1 MSKEQTN
8 DSKQDDLDFEALM
21 KKRMQ
26 ENFGVS
32 EEGGME
38 FSPQKLSE
46 IKKRLPDWDLEPPA
60 TFLK

>member
-1 MSKEQTN
+1 MSEEQTTEA
-8 DSKQDDLDFEALM
+8 KQDDLDFETLM
-21 KKRMQ
+21 KQRLQ

-32 EEGGME
+32 EDSGME
-38 FSPQKLSE
+38 FSTQKLSE

>member
-1 MSKEQTN
+1 MSEEQGN
-8 DSKQDDLDFEALM
+8 DAKQDDLDFETLM
-21 KKRMQ
+21 KQRLQ

-38 FSPQKLSE
+38 FSNQKLSE

>member
-1 MSKEQTN
+1 MSEEQTN
-8 DSKQDDLDFEALM
+8 EAKQDDLNFETLM
-21 KKRMQ
+21 KQRLQ

-32 EEGGME
+32 EDGGME
-38 FSPQKLSE
+38 FSTQKLSE